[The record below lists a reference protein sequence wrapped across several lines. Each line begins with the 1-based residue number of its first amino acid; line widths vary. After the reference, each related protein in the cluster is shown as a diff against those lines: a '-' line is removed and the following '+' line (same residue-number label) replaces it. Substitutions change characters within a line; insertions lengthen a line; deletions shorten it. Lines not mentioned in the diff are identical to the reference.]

1 MAFALF
7 PGDTALLLA
16 ILVIGACTLLG
27 MATDGLRM
35 GMLLI
40 SSILAWIMAPLIGNW
55 IPSVLLP
62 ANPLWR
68 EAGAGA
74 IPAFLVMSLL
84 FFVGGHFLHKK
95 ITFEIKDKWDDYKHD
110 RWGNIDPLLGRICGG
125 LLGIWFFLLIGG
137 TAMPLGYLTAKVRSD
152 HPSNDPLGYQLS
164 SRLYRDFSSL
174 GLHRPVRLLDPAE
187 KEYYLA
193 ADIAAL
199 SYHNFGT
206 NNLNHVNRFRRRLL
220 GYPGLV
226 DASYNPHIRGLTH
239 VWTTNTFF
247 MGLYSRTN
255 LSQLLSNPQLYAAWR
270 DEALKAQLAHVN
282 LVDFKTFLEKGKSDR
297 YNAALLQQQG
307 RSPILGCWELD
318 TESTFDQFKSMYPKM
333 NDREMKL
340 LDNYLVELAD
350 QMSLS
355 FSDGFCYLEGRGFP
369 RRALGVKANVERP
382 NITPNDFLPS
392 IPPRN
397 FTDFP
402 QLITY
407 GSWEKKSDGSYL
419 THFKWGKAESNVT
432 IQLFPTRIMVSF
444 ESFRGEKYVFKRQK
458 L

>member
-1 MAFALF
+1 
-7 PGDTALLLA
+7 
-16 ILVIGACTLLG
+16 
-27 MATDGLRM
+27 
-35 GMLLI
+35 
-40 SSILAWIMAPLIGNW
+40 
-55 IPSVLLP
+55 
-62 ANPLWR
+62 
-68 EAGAGA
+68 
-74 IPAFLVMSLL
+74 
-84 FFVGGHFLHKK
+84 
-95 ITFEIKDKWDDYKHD
+95 
-110 RWGNIDPLLGRICGG
+110 
-125 LLGIWFFLLIGG
+125 
-137 TAMPLGYLTAKVRSD
+137 
-152 HPSNDPLGYQLS
+152 
-164 SRLYRDFSSL
+164 
-174 GLHRPVRLLDPAE
+174 LDPAE